1 MRNQLWF
8 QKLIECIDYCAAFV
22 LACQIYYAE
31 TRNKLRDVKL
41 CYFNLFGFLTLFLIF
56 SKGFEICSR
65 FKVDRVQCMKSVGIR
80 SYSGPY
86 FPAFILNTEIY
97 SVSLHIQ
104 SECGKIGTRIT
115 PNTDTFYAVVL

>member
-65 FKVDRVQCMKSVGIR
+65 FKVDRVQRMKSVGIR